1 MSWGEDGTDGDFI
14 MRADGGGAKVRS
26 HVHIKW
32 NTDIVNHLDPR
43 EGDSGGGI
51 GADHQ
56 RHDG

>member
-1 MSWGEDGTDGDFI
+1 
-14 MRADGGGAKVRS
+14 MRVGGGGAKVML
-26 HVHIKW
+26 HIHIKW
-32 NTDIVNHLDPR
+32 NTDIVNHLDPG